1 MAKIYIKGKCYFCAE
16 LWLVFRLTCITY
28 KVIKYTY
35 THEKFENKSLQMS
48 KTAAPQKSITKEMTN
63 AKIDD

>member
-1 MAKIYIKGKCYFCAE
+1 
-16 LWLVFRLTCITY
+16 
-28 KVIKYTY
+28 VIKYTY

-63 AKIDD
+63 AKIEV